1 MHQLSIEDNLKRIIT
16 TKKYTMPLFAN
27 FGLSDKFID
36 TTLSNELLL
45 ELKDEVLEQIKLYE
59 PRIKASD
66 IRIECKDSSLILS
79 INTEE
84 ESLALKLS

>member
-16 TKKYTMPLFAN
+16 TKKYTMPLFSN

-45 ELKDEVLEQIKLYE
+45 ELKDEVLEQIRLYE
-59 PRIKASD
+59 PRIKVGD